1 MNEALR
7 QTVLD
12 LMNRHGIGVLE
23 YEGPDGS
30 FSLDAERAIQTHAKI
45 LADSPG
51 VFLSRHPADSTE
63 PVWPRRVRPG
73 EIIGWLKVGPRLKA
87 VVASEDAIVVGP
99 TLLDGS
105 LAGYGGQLF

>member
-1 MNEALR
+1 MNATLR

-30 FSLDAERAIQTHAKI
+30 LTLDTEREIQSHAKI
-45 LADSPG
+45 FADAPG
-51 VFLSRHPADSTE
+51 VFLSRHPADKAE

-73 EIIGWLKVGPRLKA
+73 EIIGWLKVGPLLTPVSASEHA
-87 VVASEDAIVVGP
+87 VVTGP
-99 TLLDGS
+99 VLSDGS
-105 LAGYGGQLF
+105 LAGYGDRLF